1 MCSEPLFIPNF
12 EPFKIHYFHSHF
24 LASRG
29 QITFYSLFQ
38 YALKLLFIP
47 NFDESNFDESK
58 SLRIEII
65 IKKQCQNILKLEKK
79 K

>member
-12 EPFKIHYFHSHF
+12 ELFKIHYFLSHF
-24 LASRG
+24 LESRG

-58 SLRIEII
+58 SLRFEIRN
-65 IKKQCQNILKLEKK
+65 KKRL
-79 K
+79 